1 MMTRQKQSWVILGTL
16 MALLLMAMP
25 TFAAKGAKANKAN
38 NGHGKVTAIG
48 NNSITVTPKTGEA
61 KTFTTSDATVVTLD
75 GASVKPDG
83 ASVKLKDVKVGD
95 NAKVKSTDGIA
106 ATQIDAKAHKKG
118 GKKKAVPTAPV
129 TPAVPT
135 TPAP

>member
-1 MMTRQKQSWVILGTL
+1 MTTRQKQSWVILGTL

-75 GASVKPDG
+75 GAS
-83 ASVKLKDVKVGD
+83 AHITDVIVGD
-95 NAKVKSTDGIA
+95 SAKIKSADGKA
-106 ATQIDAKAHKKG
+106 ATQIDAKVHKKG
-118 GKKKAVPTAPV
+118 GKKKAVPAAPV
-129 TPAVPT
+129 TPA
-135 TPAP
+135 TPAL